1 MMFDSNTDTIP
12 KDSTKEKIS
21 IAWKILRMLIVEDF
35 GFYNFIALI
44 RSDWCWNFFI
54 FDSDFRFEEG
64 ENGTCSQVNRVSAW
78 ADSSVNIRPR
88 PFLVFRLWGETKLF
102 CVFAIKSW
110 HEGLMLIVYCEFQ
123 SQRQPNLPFGRAF
136 SNSTQARI
144 ELETFH
150 VDFPTFTLNM
160 GNKTI
165 ITFSFCPMW
174 LYLRLS
180 TWLSPQLSCLV
191 SCVGR
196 WVSISINLDHFQIQ
210 L

>member
-12 KDSTKEKIS
+12 KDSTKVKIS

-88 PFLVFRLWGETKLF
+88 PFLVSRLWGETKLF

-110 HEGLMLIVYCEFQ
+110 HESLILMRCWLSIANFKVKG
-123 SQRQPNLPFGRAF
+123 SQISHSEGHSATAHKR
-136 SNSTQARI
+136 
-144 ELETFH
+144 ELNWKH
-150 VDFPTFTLNM
+150 FTL
-160 GNKTI
+160 
-165 ITFSFCPMW
+165 TFPPS
-174 LYLRLS
+174 L
-180 TWLSPQLSCLV
+180 
-191 SCVGR
+191 
-196 WVSISINLDHFQIQ
+196 
-210 L
+210 